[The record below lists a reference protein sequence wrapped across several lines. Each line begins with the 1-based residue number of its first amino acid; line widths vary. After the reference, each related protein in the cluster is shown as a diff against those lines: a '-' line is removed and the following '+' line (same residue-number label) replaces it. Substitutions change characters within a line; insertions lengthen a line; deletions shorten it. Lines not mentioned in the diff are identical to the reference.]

1 MNPLLDTAKINL
13 LNPQTLIGALFFG
26 ILFLIA
32 ASALATIIRKA
43 AKRIENHLSDKTGLA
58 FASALVQVLAYLIGF
73 ILYAHL
79 VPVLRSLGTA
89 LLAGVSV
96 VSVVLGLAAQNT
108 LANLIAGLSLVL
120 YRPIRIGDSVQL
132 NTPKGIV
139 TATVE
144 MLSLGYTIL
153 RDAERNEIL
162 VPNSVMTNNI
172 VIRLA
177 KKNVAAATIA
187 D

>member
-1 MNPLLDTAKINL
+1 MTPLIDTAKSNL
-13 LNPQTLIGALFFG
+13 LDPQTLAGALIFAIVFF
-26 ILFLIA
+26 IA
-32 ASALATIIRKA
+32 ASAVAAIVRKA
-43 AKRIENHLSDKTGLA
+43 AKRIEAHLSDATGLA
-58 FASALVQVLAYLIGF
+58 FASALVQVLAYLVGF
-73 ILYAHL
+73 VLYAHL
-79 VPVLRSLGTA
+79 VPELRSLGTA

-132 NTPKGIV
+132 NTPKGPVI
-139 TATVE
+139 ATVE

-172 VIRLA
+172 VVRLA
-177 KKNVAAATIA
+177 RGDAAPGPAA

>member
-1 MNPLLDTAKINL
+1 MSRLLDTVMSNL
-13 LNPQTLIGALFFG
+13 LDPQTLIGAAFFA
-26 ILFLIA
+26 IVFFIA
-32 ASALATIIRKA
+32 ASVLAAIVRKA
-43 AKRIENHLSDKTGLA
+43 ARRIEAHLSDATGLA

-73 ILYAHL
+73 VLYAHL
-79 VPVLRSLGTA
+79 VPELRSLGTA

-120 YRPIRIGDSVQL
+120 YRPVRIGDSVQL
-132 NTPKGIV
+132 NTPRGMV

-172 VIRLA
+172 VVRLA
-177 KKNVAAATIA
+177 RDDAAPEPAT

>member
-1 MNPLLDTAKINL
+1 MTGLLDTAKINL
-13 LNPQTLIGALFFG
+13 LDPQTLVGAVFFA
-26 ILFLIA
+26 IVFFIA
-32 ASALATIIRKA
+32 ASTLASIVRKA
-43 AKRIENHLSDKTGLA
+43 ARRIETHLSDATGLA
-58 FASALVQVLAYLIGF
+58 FASALVQVLAYLVGF
-73 ILYAHL
+73 VLYAHL
-79 VPVLRSLGTA
+79 IPALRSLGTA

-120 YRPIRIGDSVQL
+120 YRPFRIGDSVQL
-132 NTPKGIV
+132 NTPRGLV

-144 MLSLGYTIL
+144 ILSLGYTIL
-153 RDAERNEIL
+153 RDTERNEIL

-172 VIRLA
+172 VVRLA
-177 KKNVAAATIA
+177 TTDASPQAAP

>member
-1 MNPLLDTAKINL
+1 MTVLLDTAKNSL
-13 LNPQTLIGALFFG
+13 LDPQTLVGALFFA
-26 ILFLIA
+26 IVFLIA
-32 ASALATIIRKA
+32 ASTLAAIVRKA
-43 AKRIENHLSDKTGLA
+43 ARRIEAHLSDATGLA

-73 ILYAHL
+73 VLYAHL
-79 VPVLRSLGTA
+79 VPALRSLGTA

-120 YRPIRIGDSVQL
+120 YRPIRIGDRVQL
-132 NTPKGIV
+132 NTPKGMV

-144 MLSLGYTIL
+144 MLTLGYTVL
-153 RDAERNEIL
+153 RDAELNEIL
-162 VPNSVMTNNI
+162 VPNSVMMNNI
-172 VIRLA
+172 VVRLA
-177 KKNVAAATIA
+177 RSDAAPRATA